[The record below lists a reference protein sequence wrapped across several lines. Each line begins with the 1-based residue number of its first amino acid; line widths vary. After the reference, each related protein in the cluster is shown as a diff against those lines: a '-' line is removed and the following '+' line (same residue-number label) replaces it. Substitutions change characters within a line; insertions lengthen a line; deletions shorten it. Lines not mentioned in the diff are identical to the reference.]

1 MALLSGLLNSCR
13 VTNGTFETPTA
24 SVATIELVAG
34 GTGYTAD
41 DELTVVGGTGTAATI
56 KVLTVNAG
64 VIQTAGILTVGSYTV
79 EPANA
84 VAVTG
89 GTGNDD
95 ATFNLTWN
103 EGHIYGCVDDTG
115 FIAELNWDD

>member
-1 MALLSGLLNSCR
+1 MAIL
-13 VTNGTFETPTA
+13 TA

-64 VIQTAGILTVGSYTV
+64 VIETAEILTVGSYTV

-89 GTGNDD
+89 GTGNND

-103 EGHIYGCVDDTG
+103 EGHIYGCVDSTG

>member
-1 MALLSGLLNSCR
+1 MAILKA
-13 VTNGTFETPTA
+13 T
-24 SVATIELVAG
+24 VATIELVSG
-34 GTGYTAD
+34 GTGYSAD

-64 VIQTAGILTVGSYTV
+64 VIETVELLSVGSYTA
-79 EPANA
+79 EPGNS

-95 ATFNLTWN
+95 ATFDLTWN
-103 EGHIYGCVDDTG
+103 EGHIYGCVDSTG
-115 FIAELNWDD
+115 FIAEKNWDD